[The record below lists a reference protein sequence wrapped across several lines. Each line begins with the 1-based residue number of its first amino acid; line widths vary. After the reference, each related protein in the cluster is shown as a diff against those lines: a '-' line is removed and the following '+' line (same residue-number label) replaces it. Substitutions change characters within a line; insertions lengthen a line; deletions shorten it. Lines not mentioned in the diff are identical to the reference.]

1 MSLNTNLE
9 KLSNACGV
17 TGREEQVRN
26 IMIQLMTPY
35 ADEIQVDR
43 LENVIAIK
51 KGKANSPK
59 IMLAAHMDEVGLM
72 VKTITKDGFLQFS
85 KMGGID
91 DRILPAQ
98 KVVVYTKKGQLS
110 GIVGSKPPHIQKEE
124 ERKKIITY
132 DAVSYTHLTLP
143 TNREV

>member
-1 MSLNTNLE
+1 MSINENLE

-17 TGREEQVRN
+17 TGRENEVREL
-26 IMIQLMTPY
+26 MIRLMTPY
-35 ADEIQVDR
+35 ADEIVVDR

-51 KGKANSPK
+51 KGKEKSPK

-72 VKTITKDGFLQFS
+72 VKTITKDGFLQFA

-98 KVVVYTKKGQLS
+98 KVRFSQEKAIFPRHNRVKTAAYPKRRGKK
-110 GIVGSKPPHIQKEE
+110 KNH
-124 ERKKIITY
+124 
-132 DAVSYTHLTLP
+132 
-143 TNREV
+143 